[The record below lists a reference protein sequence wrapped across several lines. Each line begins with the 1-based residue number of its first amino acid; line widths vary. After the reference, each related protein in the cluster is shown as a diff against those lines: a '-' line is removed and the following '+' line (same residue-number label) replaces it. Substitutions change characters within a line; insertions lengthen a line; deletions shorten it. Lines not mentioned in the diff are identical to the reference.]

1 MSSSSSWASAGRHV
15 PDGKDGETVTVYVNG
30 KPFNGDPCAIAL
42 TSHEGID
49 IVVEKK
55 GTPVAAPSA
64 YSWPSRVAPA
74 TREKVR
80 AAIESLGY
88 IRNAAARDLKRS
100 RSDGIGLI
108 VPDVLNRLFVDMSRG
123 AQITAGRKGLSLLMA
138 NAVYAF
144 ESFDS
149 LVVTDQQDQFLDYFA
164 EERTS
169 GILDAA
175 MSNPTDGIN
184 RIRSHV
190 RPIVVID
197 YDQPGDWCL
206 VLMDNRQAGRIAGEH
221 LAGTGVWRVFYVS
234 PPDAAQPIADRRRGI
249 EEAAAA
255 LGLELTEV
263 TTEGFE
269 FEDGRTAMAA
279 LLADRADRA
288 DGERI
293 AFVGITDALARG
305 ALSVLREHPEMRIA
319 EDVAVIGLDGTH
331 DGARWDWVS
340 LTSIT
345 LPGFT
350 LPGYQMGEE
359 AIRLVLDEAQ
369 PGHRHER
376 LVLPVTLSPR
386 SPSL

>member
-1 MSSSSSWASAGRHV
+1 MT
-15 PDGKDGETVTVYVNG
+15 DGKLPTMQAVADTAGVSLATVSNVLNQ
-30 KPFNGDPCAIAL
+30 
-42 TSHEGID
+42 
-49 IVVEKK
+49 
-55 GTPVAAPSA
+55 
-64 YSWPSRVAPA
+64 PSRVAPV

-108 VPDVLNRLFVDMSRG
+108 VPDILNRLFVDISRG

-144 ESFDS
+144 ESFEP

-169 GILDAA
+169 GILYAA
-175 MSNPTDGIN
+175 MSDPTDGIT
-184 RIRSHV
+184 RIRGHV
-190 RPIVVID
+190 RPIVVIN
-197 YDQPGDWCL
+197 YDQPGDWCS
-206 VLMDNRQAGRIAGEH
+206 VLMDNRQAGRIAAEH
-221 LAGTGVWRVFYVS
+221 LAGIGVRRVFYVS

-249 EEAAAA
+249 EGAAAT
-255 LGLELTEV
+255 LGLELIQV
-263 TTEGFE
+263 TTEGFRPE
-269 FEDGRTAMAA
+269 HGRAAMAE
-279 LLADRADRA
+279 LLAGRRDD
-288 DGERI
+288 ERF
-293 AFVGITDALARG
+293 AFVGLTDDLALG
-305 ALSVLREHPEMRIA
+305 ALRALREHGGLCIP

-331 DGARWDWVS
+331 DGADSDWVS

-345 LPGFT
+345 LPG
-350 LPGYQMGEE
+350 YRMGEE

-376 LVLPVTLSPR
+376 VVLPVGMRVGASTVRPDAG
-386 SPSL
+386 